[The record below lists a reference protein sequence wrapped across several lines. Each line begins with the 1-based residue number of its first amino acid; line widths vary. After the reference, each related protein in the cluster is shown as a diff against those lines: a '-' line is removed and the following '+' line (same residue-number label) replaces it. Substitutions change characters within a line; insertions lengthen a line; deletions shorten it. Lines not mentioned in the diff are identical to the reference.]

1 MLRWQKGW
9 EPLLQRKTRKTDG
22 LILLIQFF
30 YIMQNLKNA
39 ILHQVDRLSDSR
51 DKSIYETLYKNQKS
65 KMKFVSDKLI

>member
-1 MLRWQKGW
+1 MLRWPKGW

-51 DKSIYETLYKNQKS
+51 EKSIYETLYKIRNQK
-65 KMKFVSDKLI
+65 